1 MSSKI
6 DWTTLTPAYYYEV
19 WQYAATTGQEHGSA
33 SISGTYTQD
42 TTLFS
47 VNFTPKTSGKF
58 LVTMV
63 LPARGGTSGT
73 GFVRL
78 VVDSTQRWC
87 AVPKSGDNSFN
98 TNVITMV
105 FNGNAGTT
113 YSVKMMTLRSNT
125 ESITIPDYM
134 GASISIV
141 EL

>member
-1 MSSKI
+1 
-6 DWTTLTPAYYYEV
+6 
-19 WQYAATTGQEHGSA
+19 
-33 SISGTYTQD
+33 
-42 TTLFS
+42 
-47 VNFTPKTSGKF
+47 
-58 LVTMV
+58 MV

-78 VVDSTQRWC
+78 VVGSTQRWC
-87 AVPKSGDNSFN
+87 AVPKSSDNSFN

>member
-19 WQYAATTGQEHGSA
+19 WPYAATTGSEHGSA
-33 SISGTYTQD
+33 ALSGNYTQD
-42 TTLFS
+42 TTLFT

-63 LPARGGTSGT
+63 LPARGGSGGT

-78 VVDSTQRWC
+78 AVDSTYRWC

-113 YSVKMMTLRSNT
+113 YAVKMMTLLSNT
-125 ESITIPDYM
+125 STITIPDYM
-134 GASISIV
+134 GASISIA